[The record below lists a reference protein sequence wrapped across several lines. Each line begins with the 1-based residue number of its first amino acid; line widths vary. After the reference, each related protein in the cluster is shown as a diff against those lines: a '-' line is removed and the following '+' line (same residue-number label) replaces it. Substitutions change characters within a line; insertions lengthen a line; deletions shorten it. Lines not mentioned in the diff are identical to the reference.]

1 MKKLIIAGV
10 LTAILTACAA
20 KTFEARKAQID
31 EAADKF
37 CALRA
42 QVKNLEMGEGGSAQ

>member
-1 MKKLIIAGV
+1 MKKLIIAGI

-37 CALRA
+37 CALRG
-42 QVKNLEMGEGGSAQ
+42 QVKEYESDAGANGD